1 MDRFQIFE
9 NGLEKDYWMKTSH
22 EKLRGVKTKNWILK
36 IPKLSKS
43 EYDYWKKYLEDNEKR
58 LIKRILEVNY

>member
-1 MDRFQIFE
+1 
-9 NGLEKDYWMKTSH
+9 MKTSH
-22 EKLRGVKTKNWILK
+22 ELLRGVKTKKSIWK

-43 EYDYWKKYLEDNEKR
+43 ESEYWKKYLEDNEKR

>member
-1 MDRFQIFE
+1 
-9 NGLEKDYWMKTSH
+9 MKTSH
-22 EKLRGVKTKNWILK
+22 EKLRGVKTKNWIWK
-36 IPKLSKS
+36 IQLLSKS

>member
-9 NGLEKDYWMKTSH
+9 NGWEKDYRMKTSH
-22 EKLRGVKTKNWILK
+22 EKLRGVKTKNWIRK

-58 LIKRILEVNY
+58 LIKRILDVNY